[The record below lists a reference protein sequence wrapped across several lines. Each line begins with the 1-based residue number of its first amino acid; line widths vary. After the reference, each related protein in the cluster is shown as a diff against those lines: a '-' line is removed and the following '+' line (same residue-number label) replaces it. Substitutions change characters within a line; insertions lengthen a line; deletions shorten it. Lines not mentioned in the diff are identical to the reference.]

1 MIIVNVGCCSSPRSA
16 SDSCTKNA
24 FCFNRIIRKQEDG
37 VLMGSSLGPVH
48 ANIIMT
54 ELESESYRIVEPLI
68 TSGKIKFYI
77 QNVDDTLLLLPI
89 MGDRD
94 CCVCL

>member
-1 MIIVNVGCCSSPRSA
+1 
-16 SDSCTKNA
+16 
-24 FCFNRIIRKQEDG
+24 
-37 VLMGSSLGPVH
+37 MGSSLGPVH

-54 ELESESYRIVEPLI
+54 ELESQSYRIVEPLI
-68 TSGKIKFYI
+68 ASAKIKFYI

>member
-1 MIIVNVGCCSSPRSA
+1 
-16 SDSCTKNA
+16 
-24 FCFNRIIRKQEDG
+24 
-37 VLMGSSLGPVH
+37 MGSSLGPVH

-54 ELESESYRIVEPLI
+54 ELESQSYRIVEPLI
-68 TSGKIKFYI
+68 ASGKIKFYI

-94 CCVCL
+94 CCVCLEYVDGISQNLQRLSPY